1 MNLKKSFRNILGII
15 IASTI
20 VYFSLDSKMQDSI
33 KDVTLIPIRR
43 LAYRFASQTEAG
55 YHDIDII
62 LDAIVLG
69 DGDYRGSYYDYNNRD
84 YHGGPNILKM
94 YLGLEPITLDR
105 SLYKPTSLTKFSDV
119 PLYSISKYTKLDEY
133 LNWNTDF
140 LKRISELKEGEIISG
155 GIIGAIHTKIDLG
168 RGRTVSIGR
177 DKKGAYVSLFDIWDF
192 DYSAENCARGE
203 KDKNILLLIERYLMD
218 KIGKNKIGFYDRF
231 YLNEA
236 AIQREVDSLPPLSK

>member
-1 MNLKKSFRNILGII
+1 VGAGGGAGAGGDRGDGGGGGD
-15 IASTI
+15 
-20 VYFSLDSKMQDSI
+20 YP
-33 KDVTLIPIRR
+33 DVE
-43 LAYRFASQTEAG
+43 EAG
-55 YHDIDII
+55 W
-62 LDAIVLG
+62 LDERTVAAGGGLPGAAG
-69 DGDYRGSYYDYNNRD
+69 DGDYGGSYYDYNKRD
-84 YHGGPNILKM
+84 YYGGPNILKM

-155 GIIGAIHTKIDLG
+155 GIIDAIHTKIDLG
-168 RGRTVSIGR
+168 RGYTVSIGR
-177 DKKGAYVSLFDIWDF
+177 DKKGVYVSLFDIWDF